1 MKKIFRNT
9 IALFAVL
16 SFWSCSLQEEKD
28 AYVSPDIFFKNIGQC
43 EAAVRGCY
51 QSLRSI
57 YGKDMMMATKTQPTR
72 E

>member
-9 IALFAVL
+9 VVVLFAL
-16 SFWSCSLQEEKD
+16 SVCSCSLKEGDD
-28 AYVSPDIFFKNIGQC
+28 AYVSPNMFYKNVGQC

-57 YGKDMMMATKTQPTR
+57 YGTSPNRHVKR
-72 E
+72 